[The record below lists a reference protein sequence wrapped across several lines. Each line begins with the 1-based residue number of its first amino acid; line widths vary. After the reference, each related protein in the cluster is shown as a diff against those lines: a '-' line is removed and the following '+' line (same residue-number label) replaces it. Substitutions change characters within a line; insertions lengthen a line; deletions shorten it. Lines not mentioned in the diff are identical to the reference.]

1 MITAVICLR
10 VHMLKLTRIT
20 KPDYATKAEVRL
32 ENIKQSTYQS
42 IQHHRTEMLAVVDR
56 EVAAYVSDS
65 GLVGN
70 EDASFPSSSKMT
82 GEYYIG
88 DESYCAHVGPV
99 WIQVGIQTRFLEKQW
114 RDDQKDFDYLGLE
127 VWIRCVPDDWSFT
140 IFRNTDSSS
149 I

>member
-1 MITAVICLR
+1 
-10 VHMLKLTRIT
+10 MLKLTRIT
-20 KPDYATKAEVRL
+20 KPDYATQAEVWL

-42 IQHHRTEMLAVVDR
+42 IQQHRSEMLAV
-56 EVAAYVSDS
+56 
-65 GLVGN
+65 LVGN
-70 EDASFPSSSKMT
+70 EDDSFPSSSKMT

-99 WIQVGIQTRFLEKQW
+99 WIQIGIQTRFLEKQW

-127 VWIRCVPDDWSFT
+127 VWIRCVPDDWLFT